1 MKKLFLLAAM
11 FAVTLSVSAQH
22 KMQVWQ
28 DGTPIEYTTTAIDS
42 VTFLN
47 ITPSPEPPQTYT
59 NGILPAVFAVS
70 DSTYVQF
77 SQGNLQYN
85 AGNGRVHVCAD
96 YSLLQGT
103 WRFARKQYD
112 YIGEGNLRMS
122 KDYNG
127 WTDLFGW
134 GTSGWNSG
142 AVCYEPWSVSA
153 EGTDYAPD
161 KNSTNSL
168 TQQYAFAD
176 WGVYNAISNGGDKPR
191 IWRTLSAEEWKYLL
205 MHCRWTMAKIKT
217 GESFTLGLML
227 LPANFVCPAGLSM
240 SATTPDNSTTF
251 EWEFTTESYADNVY
265 TEEQFALLES
275 AGAVFMP
282 CGGSRWETTSI
293 NTLGTFGLYW
303 STSVSDISSI
313 ATIAASLLQFND
325 TSVHATAGYRRS
337 FGRSVRLVRDT
348 VGYVPDTTT
357 PSDALTGAFSVS
369 ADKQVRFSKG
379 NLQYQA
385 NTKTWRFAEHQYG
398 YIGSDNANISDTY
411 TGWIDLFGWGTGNHP
426 TYTNTDKN
434 DYQTFVDWGNNTIG
448 TDDPHIWRTLSGN
461 EWYYIFYTRANAHKL
476 FALGTVNGIRGTILL
491 PDGWVAP
498 NDILFAPSTEK
509 GLSDQNGFYYNFNGD
524 NYTHNTYTLSD
535 WQKMESAGAVFL
547 PAAGHRWG
555 KDVYNVQ
562 NMGLYWSSIT
572 YDESNS
578 QNLFFNGD
586 DLSPQTKDNRGGG
599 FSVRL
604 VQNVK

>member
-1 MKKLFLLAAM
+1 M

-47 ITPSPEPPQTYT
+47 ITPSPEPPQTYR

-103 WRFARKQYD
+103 WRFARNQYD

-251 EWEFTTESYADNVY
+251 EWEFNTESYADNVY

-282 CGGSRWETTSI
+282 CAGSRWETSFI

-313 ATIAASLLQFND
+313 ATIAASVLLFND

-369 ADKQVRFSKG
+369 ADKQVRFSRG
-379 NLQYQA
+379 NLQYTQS
-385 NTKTWRFAEHQYG
+385 TQTWSFAEHQYDYLGEANITVNDDG
-398 YIGSDNANISDTY
+398 YRVLADKIDMFGFGTGDNPTETSTNYEDYQKFTDWGTNIIGSDA
-411 TGWIDLFGWGTGNHP
+411 P
-426 TYTNTDKN
+426 NTWRTLTLEEWQYLYMN
-434 DYQTFVDWGNNTIG
+434 TRWTIG
-448 TDDPHIWRTLSGN
+448 TI
-461 EWYYIFYTRANAHKL
+461 
-476 FALGTVNGIRGTILL
+476 NGILGFMLFPNDFITPTGMTINMLSNGNLTNNYLDFDESDYADNVYTPEDFNALEKLGVVFFPYAGVRIGTEMIAIQTMGYYWSTTPIDSINAGYLGL
-491 PDGWVAP
+491 NLIHTDAP
-498 NDILFAPSTEK
+498 N
-509 GLSDQNGFYYNFNGD
+509 
-524 NYTHNTYTLSD
+524 
-535 WQKMESAGAVFL
+535 W
-547 PAAGHRWG
+547 GHRR
-555 KDVYNVQ
+555 D
-562 NMGLYWSSIT
+562 
-572 YDESNS
+572 
-578 QNLFFNGD
+578 
-586 DLSPQTKDNRGGG
+586 G
-599 FSVRL
+599 FSIRL
-604 VQNVK
+604 VRDVR